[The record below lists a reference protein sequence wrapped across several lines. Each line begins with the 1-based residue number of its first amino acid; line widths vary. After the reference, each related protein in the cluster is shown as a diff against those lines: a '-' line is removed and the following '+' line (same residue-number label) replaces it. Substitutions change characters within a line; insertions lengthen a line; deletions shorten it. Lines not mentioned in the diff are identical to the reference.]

1 MYSSKL
7 PARKNQQA
15 NEFMPSFTVISA
27 LLYRYILL
35 YARNRIRLF
44 ELFFWPIVQLLVWG
58 FVTSYLQSKGGG
70 SFPRF
75 ITFLIGG
82 IILWDSLF
90 RSQQGV
96 AISFLED
103 VWTRNLINIFA
114 APVRMSEYLG
124 ASFCVGILRVGL
136 TAIVLA
142 LIALLAYGF
151 NLFEFKFSLIGFYA
165 NLMLFGWVLGILS
178 ICLILRFGHSAE
190 SLAWAIPFMIQPFAA
205 VFYDVSTLPGWMQHI
220 AWAMPPAYVFEGM
233 RKCLADDSAPWE
245 YVIKAATLNVCYL
258 AIAGW
263 FFARTLTNVREKGLL
278 TKVSTS

>member
-1 MYSSKL
+1 
-7 PARKNQQA
+7 
-15 NEFMPSFTVISA
+15 MPSFTVISA

-142 LIALLAYGF
+142 LIALL
-151 NLFEFKFSLIGFYA
+151 
-165 NLMLFGWVLGILS
+165 
-178 ICLILRFGHSAE
+178 
-190 SLAWAIPFMIQPFAA
+190 
-205 VFYDVSTLPGWMQHI
+205 
-220 AWAMPPAYVFEGM
+220 
-233 RKCLADDSAPWE
+233 
-245 YVIKAATLNVCYL
+245 
-258 AIAGW
+258 
-263 FFARTLTNVREKGLL
+263 
-278 TKVSTS
+278 